1 MVHTAHMDKAITP
14 VINGSSTMKAICK
27 KYLGGGFVARS
38 VEVEVIPYVQK
49 PWNQDLY
56 AYTVVS
62 PSGSRVTLTLDGF
75 NEYFDFV
82 Q

>member
-1 MVHTAHMDKAITP
+1 
-14 VINGSSTMKAICK
+14 MKAICK

-49 PWNQDLY
+49 LWNQDLY